1 MYCLEATTGA
11 VGGRSIKGERKMR
24 KIKARCGIGFVGENY
39 EEEFEFEDDMS
50 DENIEKEIYEWA
62 QQFLEVC
69 WEGE

>member
-1 MYCLEATTGA
+1 
-11 VGGRSIKGERKMR
+11 MR
-24 KIKARCGIGFVGENY
+24 KIKARCGIGFVGANY